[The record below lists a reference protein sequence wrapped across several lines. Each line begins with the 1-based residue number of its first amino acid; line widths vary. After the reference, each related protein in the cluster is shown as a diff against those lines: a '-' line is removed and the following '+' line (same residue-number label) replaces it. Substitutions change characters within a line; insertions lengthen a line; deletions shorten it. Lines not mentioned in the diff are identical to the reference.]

1 MSDAHFIETII
12 GVGILLFAAK
22 LMAELFLRLKLPIVL
37 GELIAG
43 MVVGPFAL
51 GGLEIIDGKQLLQ
64 INDEIRVLGEMGA
77 IVILFMAGLEMT
89 PKEFLKG
96 GKAAFVVGTLG
107 VVIPFF
113 AGLAVFQLFGFDV
126 LQSMLIATALTATS
140 IAISIQVLNEFGKIK
155 TPEARL
161 IIGAAIVDDILAI
174 AVLSVVTSM
183 AGSEG
188 GVDDIDITE
197 ITITILKV
205 LGFFAIMLVVAVVVI
220 PKIITPR
227 LWKAKGSV
235 EGIATAAFFGAA
247 ALAGSI
253 GLSPIVGAF
262 AVGMAL
268 STTKVFEKI
277 ENYIG
282 KIGLI
287 FAPLFFAIMLIVA
300 VVVIPKVITP
310 RIWKAKGS
318 VEGIATAAFFGAAA
332 LAGSIGLSP
341 IVGAFAVGMA
351 LSTTKVF
358 DKIEN
363 YVGKIGLIFAPL
375 FFAIIGAQVDL
386 RAVDLNILALSAVIV
401 IIAVTTKL
409 FGCGLPAMYFLKSKQ
424 KGLRVGIG
432 MISRGEVG
440 LIVAGVGIT
449 AGILTSEVYS
459 TIIIMVVVT
468 TIITPIWL
476 KIEYRKEQK
485 NDKNES
491 NKTVKQKSE

>member
-1 MSDAHFIETII
+1 MTDAHFIETII

-43 MVVGPFAL
+43 MIVGPFAL
-51 GGLEIIDGKQLLQ
+51 GGLQIIDGKQLLQ
-64 INDEIRVLGEMGA
+64 INDEIRILGEMGA

-113 AGLAVFQLFGFDV
+113 VGLAVFQFFGFDA

-140 IAISIQVLNEFGKIK
+140 IAISIQVLSEFGKIK

-174 AVLSVVTSM
+174 AVLSVVTSI
-183 AGSEG
+183 AGSDG
-188 GVDDIDITE
+188 GVDNIDITQ
-197 ITITILKV
+197 IVITILQV
-205 LGFFAIMLVVAVVVI
+205 LG
-220 PKIITPR
+220 
-227 LWKAKGSV
+227 
-235 EGIATAAFFGAA
+235 
-247 ALAGSI
+247 
-253 GLSPIVGAF
+253 
-262 AVGMAL
+262 
-268 STTKVFEKI
+268 
-277 ENYIG
+277 
-282 KIGLI
+282 
-287 FAPLFFAIMLIVA
+287 FFAIMLIVA
-300 VVVIPKVITP
+300 VVIIPKVITP
-310 RIWKAKGS
+310 RLWKAKGS

-386 RAVDLNILALSAVIV
+386 RAVNLEILILSAIIV
-401 IIAVTTKL
+401 VVAVATKL

-424 KGLRVGIG
+424 QGLRVGIG

-440 LIVAGVGIT
+440 LIVAGVGVT
-449 AGILTSEVYS
+449 AGILENDVYS

-476 KIEYRKEQK
+476 KLEYRKEQK
-485 NDKNES
+485 NEDNAS
-491 NKTVKQKSE
+491 NKTVESKSE

>member
-1 MSDAHFIETII
+1 MSEAHFIETII

-43 MVVGPFAL
+43 MIVGPFAL
-51 GGLEIIDGKQLLQ
+51 GGLQIIDGKQLLQ
-64 INDEIRVLGEMGA
+64 INDEIKILGEMGA

-96 GKAAFVVGTLG
+96 GKAALVVGTLG

-113 AGLAVFQLFGFDV
+113 VGLTVFQLFGFDA

-140 IAISIQVLNEFGKIK
+140 IAISIQVLSEFGKLK

-161 IIGAAIVDDILAI
+161 IIGAAIIDDILAI
-174 AVLSVVTSM
+174 AVLSVVTSI
-183 AGSEG
+183 AGSDG
-188 GVDDIDITE
+188 GVDNIDITE
-197 ITITILKV
+197 VTITILQV
-205 LGFFAIMLVVAVVVI
+205 LGFFAIML
-220 PKIITPR
+220 
-227 LWKAKGSV
+227 
-235 EGIATAAFFGAA
+235 
-247 ALAGSI
+247 
-253 GLSPIVGAF
+253 IV
-262 AVGMAL
+262 
-268 STTKVFEKI
+268 S
-277 ENYIG
+277 
-282 KIGLI
+282 
-287 FAPLFFAIMLIVA
+287 

-351 LSTTKVF
+351 LSTSKVF

-386 RAVDLNILALSAVIV
+386 RAVDLNILILSAVIV
-401 IIAVTTKL
+401 VVAVTTKL

-424 KGLRVGIG
+424 KGMRVGIG

-485 NDKNES
+485 NDNNKS
-491 NKTVKQKSE
+491 NKTIEPKSE

>member
-1 MSDAHFIETII
+1 MSEAHFIETII

-43 MVVGPFAL
+43 MIVGPFAL
-51 GGLEIIDGKQLLQ
+51 GGLQIIDGKQLLQ
-64 INDEIRVLGEMGA
+64 INDEIKILGEMGA

-96 GKAAFVVGTLG
+96 GKAAFIVGTLG

-113 AGLAVFQLFGFDV
+113 VGLAVFQLFGFDA

-140 IAISIQVLNEFGKIK
+140 IAISIQVLSEFGKLK

-174 AVLSVVTSM
+174 AVLSVVTSI
-183 AGSEG
+183 AGSDG
-188 GVDDIDITE
+188 GVDNIDITE
-197 ITITILKV
+197 VTITILQV
-205 LGFFAIMLVVAVVVI
+205 LG
-220 PKIITPR
+220 
-227 LWKAKGSV
+227 
-235 EGIATAAFFGAA
+235 
-247 ALAGSI
+247 
-253 GLSPIVGAF
+253 
-262 AVGMAL
+262 
-268 STTKVFEKI
+268 
-277 ENYIG
+277 
-282 KIGLI
+282 
-287 FAPLFFAIMLIVA
+287 FFAIMLIVA

-358 DKIEN
+358 EKVEN

-386 RAVDLNILALSAVIV
+386 RAVDLNILMLSAIIVIV
-401 IIAVTTKL
+401 AVTTKL

-424 KGLRVGIG
+424 KGMRVGIG

-485 NDKNES
+485 NDNNES
-491 NKTVKQKSE
+491 NKTVEQKSE

>member
-1 MSDAHFIETII
+1 MSEAQFIETII

-43 MVVGPFAL
+43 MIVGPFAL
-51 GGLEIIDGKQLLQ
+51 GGLQIIDGKQLLQ
-64 INDEIRVLGEMGA
+64 INDEIRILGEMGA

-113 AGLAVFQLFGFDV
+113 VGLAVFQFFGFDA

-140 IAISIQVLNEFGKIK
+140 IAISIQVLSEFGKIK

-174 AVLSVVTSM
+174 AVLSVVTSI
-183 AGSEG
+183 AGSDG
-188 GVDDIDITE
+188 GVANIDITE
-197 ITITILKV
+197 IVITILQV
-205 LGFFAIMLVVAVVVI
+205 LG
-220 PKIITPR
+220 
-227 LWKAKGSV
+227 
-235 EGIATAAFFGAA
+235 
-247 ALAGSI
+247 
-253 GLSPIVGAF
+253 
-262 AVGMAL
+262 
-268 STTKVFEKI
+268 
-277 ENYIG
+277 
-282 KIGLI
+282 
-287 FAPLFFAIMLIVA
+287 FFAIMLIVA

-386 RAVDLNILALSAVIV
+386 RAVDLNIMILSAAIIV
-401 IIAVTTKL
+401 VAVTTKL

-424 KGLRVGIG
+424 QGLRVGIG

-440 LIVAGVGIT
+440 LIVAGVGVT

-485 NDKNES
+485 NDSNEP
-491 NKTVKQKSE
+491 NKTIESKSE